1 MIPTTALAQEGTI
14 AGTIRDEQAAVLPG
28 VTVEASGPALIGVRT
43 TISDDRG
50 QYRITNLPVG
60 AYTVVFGLS
69 GFQRQQRDNIVLTSG
84 FTANVSPVLGVG
96 SLRETLTVTAET
108 PVIDVQNARQAIT
121 FTGEQLQELPTSRNI
136 VSLLAL
142 TPGIGSSYRPGT
154 AYGICSGGVGT
165 FCGPAVQGFDQGEEL
180 GGSLLT
186 SQGQV
191 KVDGMV
197 LNSNASLTQSVA
209 GGPIV
214 GMLGGY
220 MADIANAQEISIQLS
235 GALGESETGGA
246 TINIVPRTGGN
257 RFAGN
262 FNTTYTRN
270 SWFAKNDQ
278 AYESLN
284 EANLVLYNYDV
295 SGAYGGPIRRDRLW
309 FYAVARDQGKEQVPP
324 GGPFFPNLH
333 YGKWGYNYQP
343 DRPAGNLTIRTAGRT
358 STAASPGRRPRGT
371 SSTSSGTSRTS
382 ARIPATAWWRPSSR
396 RGVVVGAGEAEPP
409 AAESWT
415 NPFTNRILL
424 EARASV
430 TPQDNH
436 TDRHLQWRNPREI
449 PRVSETG
456 NTAGG
461 DAVAARVNPPP
472 AAARRS
478 RRGRSTR
485 N

>member
-1 MIPTTALAQEGTI
+1 MLQSRRVRYALLGACLALMIPTTALAQEGTI
-14 AGTIRDEQAAVLPG
+14 AGTIRDKQGAVLPG
-28 VTVEASGPALIGVRT
+28 VTVEATGPALIGVRT
-43 TISDDRG
+43 TVSDDLG

-60 AYTVVFGLS
+60 TYTVVFTLS

-96 SLRETLTVTAET
+96 NFQETVTVTAES
-108 PVIDVQNARQAIT
+108 PVVDVQNARQAIT
-121 FTGEQLQELPTSRNI
+121 FSGDQLQELPTSRNI
-136 VSLLAL
+136 VSLLPL

-154 AYGICSGGVGT
+154 AYGICNGGVGT

-257 RFAGN
+257 RYAGN
-262 FNTTYTRN
+262 FNSTYTRN

-284 EANLVLYNYDV
+284 VSNPVKYNYDV
-295 SGAYGGPIRRDRLW
+295 SGAYGGPILRDRLW
-309 FYAVARDQGKEQVPP
+309 FYSVARDQGKEQVP
-324 GGPFFPNLH
+324 GG
-333 YGKWGYNYQP
+333 G
-343 DRPAGNLTIRTAGRT
+343 RSSRT
-358 STAASPGRRPRGT
+358 STTASGATTISPIAPRECFVYEPLAERQQPLHLAGDAEEQVQHLLGRAELLPGSVPRNG
-371 SSTSSGTSRTS
+371 GDLRG
-382 ARIPATAWWRPSSR
+382 A

-409 AAESWT
+409 AAV
-415 NPFTNRILL
+415 LVDQ
-424 EARASV
+424 SV
-430 TPQDNH
+430 HQPDPAGSKRLDYRTGQSHRLSPGVEKSAGDSQSV
-436 TDRHLQWRNPREI
+436 RE
-449 PRVSETG
+449 R
-456 NTAGG
+456 
-461 DAVAARVNPPP
+461 DD
-472 AAARRS
+472 
-478 RRGRSTR
+478 RGR
-485 N
+485 